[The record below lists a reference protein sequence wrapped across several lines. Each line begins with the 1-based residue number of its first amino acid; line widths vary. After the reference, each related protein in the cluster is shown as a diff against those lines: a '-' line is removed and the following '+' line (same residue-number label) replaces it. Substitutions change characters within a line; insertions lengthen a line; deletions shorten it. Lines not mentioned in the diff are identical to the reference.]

1 MKKSINIIN
10 IVVLL
15 LGIVISI
22 APLASCTT
30 YQTVTDY
37 RYESAQGDYNNKY
50 RGYTRA
56 QIIND
61 MGAPDRIVPVEGQ
74 SVILVYEK
82 YKVRRPVDPL
92 GLGIGSY
99 SYERDWYIEFY
110 IGNDSKCYNVKT
122 NKLKAIPY
130 QKTIKKSPWEW

>member
-1 MKKSINIIN
+1 MIKKEILRAF
-10 IVVLL
+10 LL
-15 LGIVISI
+15 LVVATS
-22 APLASCTT
+22 LSLTSCTT

-37 RYESAQGDYNNKY
+37 RYESAQNDYNNKY
-50 RGYTRA
+50 RGYTRT

-61 MGAPDRIVPVEGQ
+61 MGAPNRIVPVEGQ
-74 SVILVYEK
+74 SVILVYEE

-110 IGNDSKCYNVKT
+110 IGSDSKCYNVKT